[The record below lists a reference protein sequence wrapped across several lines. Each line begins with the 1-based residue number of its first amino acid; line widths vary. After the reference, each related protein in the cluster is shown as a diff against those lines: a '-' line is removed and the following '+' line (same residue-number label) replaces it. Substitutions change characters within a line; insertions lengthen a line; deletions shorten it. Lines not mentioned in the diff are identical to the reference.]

1 MKSCLLLLL
10 KLTPSLSVKGSLA
23 FMAENTGITHRDFIG
38 FLLYLAMYRNSL
50 PVNELLQ
57 ETALKVINLLN
68 GGFDDQA
75 A

>member
-1 MKSCLLLLL
+1 
-10 KLTPSLSVKGSLA
+10 
-23 FMAENTGITHRDFIG
+23 MAENTGITHRDFIG